1 MADFTRLTNLEVTG
15 TLKADKVN
23 LDLTE
28 NTYKVTSADA
38 EAAAGDNPTA
48 AEFAKVVTLV
58 NEIKADYNKLLK
70 QIITGSDT

>member
-1 MADFTRLTNLEVTG
+1 MAEYTRFTNLEVTG

-28 NTYKVTSADA
+28 NTYKVTSTDA
-38 EAAAGDNPTA
+38 TAAAGDNPTA